1 MKLSSLTNLI
11 NSPSFTCEQMD
22 LLLDMLQ
29 NVNTTWKDGLTA
41 PKQTIVTNITAQATT
56 IDAEGY
62 TDYDAIDYLT
72 ATDEQMA
79 MYQSDPAFR
88 EFQKAKLNAP

>member
-1 MKLSSLTNLI
+1 MKLSSLTAYI
-11 NSPSFTCEQMD
+11 NSSSFTCEQMD

-29 NVNTTWKDGLTA
+29 NVDATWKSGLTA

-62 TDYDAIDYLT
+62 TDYDAIDWALVT
-72 ATDEQMA
+72 PEQMA

-88 EFQKAKLNAP
+88 EFQTAKLNA